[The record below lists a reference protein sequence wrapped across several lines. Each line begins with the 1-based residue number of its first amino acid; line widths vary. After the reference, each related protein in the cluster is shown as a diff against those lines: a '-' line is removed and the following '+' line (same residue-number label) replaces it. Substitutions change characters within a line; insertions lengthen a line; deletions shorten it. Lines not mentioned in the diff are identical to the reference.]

1 MSITSKLTAAVAA
14 IALVAG
20 VSIATTPAHAGKW
33 GNGFAVGL
41 VGGAAVAGA
50 VIAGST
56 YNAYAGPV
64 YVGGYRRCGWVRQ
77 FDVYGDYVGTVR
89 VCNYY

>member
-1 MSITSKLTAAVAA
+1 MSITSKLAAAVAA

-20 VSIATTPAHAGKW
+20 VTIATTPAQAGKW
-33 GNGFAVGL
+33 GNGFTYGL
-41 VGGAAVAGA
+41 VGGAVAGA
-50 VIAGST
+50 MIAGGA
-56 YNAYAGPV
+56 YNAYAEPV

-77 FDVYGDYVGTVR
+77 FNAYGEFVGTVR